1 MIEKYHCIGDIFMNI
16 EDSKELL
23 SFHSCR
29 NSDIHN
35 PKWEHGFMG
44 SLRPLK
50 GVHEENFIEVMEC
63 IKALKEEFYKT
74 AIDREIISDIVSIVS
89 TTRSWVSPDGMLG
102 SNHLLTNEQTQ
113 QLLLWI
119 NIIEETLMYLLDGA
133 EEEAF
138 YTYDLYL
145 DGNL

>member
-1 MIEKYHCIGDIFMNI
+1 MNI
-16 EDSKELL
+16 EEAKELL

-35 PKWEHGFMG
+35 PKWEHGFIG
-44 SLRPLK
+44 SLRPLE
-50 GVHEENFIEVMEC
+50 GIHEDNFIEIMEC
-63 IKALKEEFYKT
+63 LKVLKEEFYRP
-74 AIDREIISDIVSIVS
+74 AIDREIISDVISIVS

-102 SNHLLTNEQTQ
+102 RNHLLTNEQTQ

-119 NIIEETLMYLLDGA
+119 DIIEDSLMYLLDGA

-138 YTYDLYL
+138 NTYDLYL
-145 DGNL
+145 DGDL